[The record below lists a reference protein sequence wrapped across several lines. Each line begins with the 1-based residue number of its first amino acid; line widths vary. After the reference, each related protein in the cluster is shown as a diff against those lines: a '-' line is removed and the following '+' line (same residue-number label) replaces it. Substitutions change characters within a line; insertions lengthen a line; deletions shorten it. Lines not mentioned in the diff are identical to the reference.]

1 MTLDVQTAR
10 KYLLG
15 DLAEDE
21 REALEARYFGDDETL
36 AELVAFEDSLIDDY
50 LDDRLQPAERERM
63 ERHYL
68 SIPAHRTRFAVAR
81 ELRHR
86 IRDRRGIVARTARPI
101 RWPRS
106 RQAQVA
112 LAAAIVIGVVSIG
125 AAIRR
130 FSATVDTN
138 TSIATSTTPDAG
150 TARFGSSKDHS
161 PDEAQKPRRSVIALA
176 LPALSLR
183 SGGGIPT
190 VERGNEPTD
199 VELVLELATA
209 TPDGPFAVTVRTVE
223 DAITWTGRAGHSER
237 DGSGRSVRVRI
248 PLESL
253 PVDDYVLLLAPEGAS
268 AQTPAQWFSFRV
280 RDGLAG
286 VRSR

>member
-21 REALEARYFGDDETL
+21 RETLEARYFGDDEAL

-50 LDDRLQPAERERM
+50 LDDRLQPADRERM

-68 SIPAHRTRFAVAR
+68 SIPVHRTRLAVAR
-81 ELRHR
+81 ELQHR
-86 IRDRRGIVARTARPI
+86 TRDRRGIVTRAARPL

-106 RQAQVA
+106 RQVQAA
-112 LAAAIVIGVVSIG
+112 LAAAILIGVVSIG

-138 TSIATSTTPDAG
+138 TSIATSTRPDAG
-150 TARFGSSKDHS
+150 TVPFDS
-161 PDEAQKPRRSVIALA
+161 PQGQPRDEGQEPRRSVIALA

-190 VERGNEPTD
+190 VERGNEPAD

-209 TPDGPFAVTVRTVE
+209 TPDGPYAVTVRTVE
-223 DAITWTGRAGHSER
+223 DAITWTGRAGLPER
-237 DGSGRSVRVRI
+237 DGVGRLVRVRI

-253 PVDDYVLLLAPEGAS
+253 PVDDYVLLLAPEDAS
-268 AQTPAQWFSFRV
+268 TRTPAQRFSFRV